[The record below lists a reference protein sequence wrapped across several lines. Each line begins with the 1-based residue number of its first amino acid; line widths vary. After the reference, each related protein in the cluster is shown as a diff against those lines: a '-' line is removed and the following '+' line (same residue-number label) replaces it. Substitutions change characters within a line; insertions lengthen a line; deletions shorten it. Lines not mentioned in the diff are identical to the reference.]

1 MSENPAETPIVEKKE
16 RNFKITLMF
25 DGTNYH
31 GWQRQPNGITVQEIL
46 EDRLFKLFGRTPVRV
61 QGSSRTDAGVHALG
75 MVGSFRAPESPYI
88 PDDRLLRSLNKLLP
102 EDIRIRSLE
111 QVDDSFNARF
121 SAEGKS
127 YVYIID
133 TGTAEP
139 FTSRWSWNLPDLTN
153 HDGVRQALTYF
164 VGEHDFKSYAVEAAN
179 RDDTVRK
186 IIRAELYE
194 CGPLKM
200 IHFIGT
206 GFLYKMVRS
215 MVGAIAEVG
224 RNRLAPERI
233 GEILEEKKRTPGRDT
248 APARGLFLVKV
259 FYEPDEWVNYEMRQV
274 PFAMRW
280 SSEKGNF

>member
-1 MSENPAETPIVEKKE
+1 MSELPAEQCAPEKKV
-16 RNFKITLMF
+16 RNFKITLSF

-31 GWQRQPNGITVQEIL
+31 GWQRQPNGITVQEVL
-46 EDRLFKLFGRTPVRV
+46 EQRLYQLFGQTPVRV

-75 MVGSFRAPESPYI
+75 LVGSFRAPESPYI
-88 PDDRLLRSLNKLLP
+88 PDDRLHRSLNKLLP
-102 EDIRIRSLE
+102 EDIRVRSLE

-127 YVYIID
+127 SVYIID

-139 FTSRWSWNLPDLTN
+139 FTSRWSWNLPDFTN
-153 HDGVRQALTYF
+153 LDGVRQALQYF
-164 VGEHDFKSYAVEAAN
+164 VGEHDFKSYAVESAN

-259 FYEPDEWVNYEMRQV
+259 FYTPGEWDDYEIREV

-280 SSEKGNF
+280 QSGK